1 MTVSPSRRNPRRGAA
16 LVFALLMSIAV
27 AAMALGAIMVASGAD
42 ITTRFNAREAT
53 MQAAANAGLELI
65 RDSVNHGVYDS
76 LLPADDFTTLAD
88 GAAIVDAHGATLPR
102 LTRSLYIGRT
112 GGRTGG
118 AGTAGQ
124 YGGNFASALSV
135 IRDTRGAVAARRLL
149 LSQESWSKYAEAIDT
164 WTLSGGYTCATN
176 FVGRVHSNTNLNL
189 SAGCTGGSRVRFNG
203 PLTVV
208 GSIGNSASGNYVA
221 GVDSNATAITWPTTA
236 RITSMQQFAQDGDAA
251 AGDYD
256 LTSLT
261 TGGYVPGL
269 RIEFLTIDADASGT
283 IEWDEGYMR
292 VWEPANTSDSVL
304 AFATGRLWPSVP
316 TGAATTWAHDPNL
329 VSRTCGARVHF
340 ADEADPAWY
349 SAAEIRAG
357 VVARGGSP
365 ADARNAVQWALSGA
379 AAGIGSMP
387 SQLLATAGTPGD
399 RRCYQGGDP
408 YLYAAT
414 RGTDITPDAT
424 LTNEPAANNLFG
436 RWRHRRTGAHG
447 SVASRSDAELLI
459 PLGANPEFKGAVF
472 VTGDVAISG
481 SLRGRVTVFA
491 TGNIFLTD
499 DLLYHTAPGTKCDAE
514 GDIMG
519 AVSLRNVI
527 VADNSVQ
534 VPFKINNT
542 VFGGFDDSP
551 IDEQFNMFVFA
562 VGSGASGT
570 GNFTTQGV
578 PSGFGTPRPY
588 SLGVTS
594 ERCGGQSAPSGC
606 VRITGGIAQGRLE
619 YPFYNTN
626 NYGFANSRSY
636 DACGAINPPPYF
648 PTTGR
653 FIESRYYEVDPVWLN
668 DKGIANYFAE
678 LRAQ

>member
-1 MTVSPSRRNPRRGAA
+1 MLPGVEQRNRRGAA

-42 ITTRFNAREAT
+42 LTTRYNAREAA

-76 LLPADDFTTLAD
+76 LLPADDYTTLVENAQ
-88 GAAIVDAHGATLPR
+88 VTDAFGSALPR
-102 LTRSLYIGRT
+102 LTRSLYVGRT

-135 IRDTRGAVAARRLL
+135 IRDRRGAVAARRLL
-149 LSQESWSKYAEAIDT
+149 LTQESWSKYAEAIDN
-164 WTLSGGYTCATN
+164 WTLSGGYTCGTT
-176 FVGRVHSNTNLNL
+176 FFGRVHSNTNLNL
-189 SAGCTGGSRVRFNG
+189 TSSGCSSATKVRFNG

-208 GSIGNSASGNYVA
+208 GSLVNPGSGNYVA
-221 GVDSNATAITWPTTA
+221 GLDTNATAITWPTVA
-236 RITSMQQFAQDGDAA
+236 RITAMQQFAQDGDAA
-251 AGDYD
+251 GGDYD

-261 TGGYVPGL
+261 TNGNVPGL
-269 RIEFLTIDADASGT
+269 RIEFLAIDADASGT

-292 VWEPANTSDSVL
+292 VWEPANTSDSVI
-304 AFATGRLWPSVP
+304 AFATGRLWPNIP
-316 TGAATTWAHDPNL
+316 GGAGINWNQDPNIH
-329 VSRTCGARVHF
+329 SRTCGARIQF
-340 ADEADPAWY
+340 IDEGSPQWY
-349 SAAEIRAG
+349 SARQVWEGI
-357 VVARGGSP
+357 VARGGNNGS
-365 ADARNAVQWALSGA
+365 ARDGTQWAVSG
-379 AAGIGSMP
+379 GLTGSRP
-387 SQLLATAGTPGD
+387 AEIAVVAGTPSD

-408 YLYAAT
+408 HLYPIT
-414 RGTDITPDAT
+414 RGTDLTPDAA
-424 LTNEPAANNLFG
+424 LTNAPAASNLFG
-436 RWRHRRTGAHG
+436 SWRPRRSGAHA
-447 SVASRSDAELLI
+447 SVASRSDAALLI
-459 PLGANPEFKGAVF
+459 PLGANPEFKGAVY
-472 VTGDVAISG
+472 VSGDVAISG

-514 GDIMG
+514 GDMMG
-519 AVSLRNVI
+519 AVALGNVI

-551 IDEQFNMFVFA
+551 MDEQFNMFVFA
-562 VGSGASGT
+562 VGNGTSGT

-578 PSGFGTPRPY
+578 PGWFGTPRPY
-588 SLGVTS
+588 SLGATS
-594 ERCGGQSAPSGC
+594 ERCGAGAPSGC
-606 VRITGGIAQGRLE
+606 VRVTGGIAQGRLQ
-619 YPFYNTN
+619 YGFFLTD
-626 NYGFANSRSY
+626 NYGFANTRAY

-653 FIESRYYEVDPVWLN
+653 FLESRYYEVDPVWLN
-668 DKGIANYFAE
+668 DKGIAEYFAE

>member
-1 MTVSPSRRNPRRGAA
+1 MPPSGNLSQRGAA

-42 ITTRFNAREAT
+42 LTTRYNAREAT

-65 RDSVNHGVYDS
+65 RDSINHGIYDS
-76 LLPADDFTTLAD
+76 LLPADSYTVLAD
-88 GAAIVDAHGATLPR
+88 GAPITDALGATLPR
-102 LTRSLYIGRT
+102 LSRSLYVGRT

-135 IRDTRGAVAARRLL
+135 IRDRRGAVAARRLL
-149 LSQESWSKYAEAIDT
+149 LTQESWSKYAEAIDT
-164 WTLSGGYTCATN
+164 WTLSGGYTCGTT
-176 FVGRVHSNTNLNL
+176 FFGRVHSNTNLNL
-189 SAGCTGGSRVRFNG
+189 TSGCSEASKVRFNG

-208 GSIGNSASGNYVA
+208 GSLGNPASGNYVA
-221 GVDSNATAITWPTTA
+221 GLDTNATAITWPTAA
-236 RITSMQQFAQDGDAA
+236 RITAMQQFAQDGDAA
-251 AGDYD
+251 GGDYD

-261 TGGYVPGL
+261 TNGLVPGL

-304 AFATGRLWPSVP
+304 AFATGRLWPNIPS
-316 TGAATTWAHDPNL
+316 GAGINWNQDPNIH
-329 VSRTCGARVHF
+329 SRTCGARIQFV
-340 ADEADPAWY
+340 DEGSPQWY
-349 SAAEIRAG
+349 SARQIWEGI
-357 VVARGGSP
+357 VARGGNNG
-365 ADARNAVQWALSGA
+365 AARDGTGWALSGGLTGSRPAEIA
-379 AAGIGSMP
+379 AVV
-387 SQLLATAGTPGD
+387 GTPSD

-408 YLYAAT
+408 YLYPTT
-414 RGTDITPDAT
+414 RGTTLTPDAT
-424 LTNEPAANNLFG
+424 LTNEPTATNLFG
-436 RWRHRRTGAHG
+436 RWRPRRTGAHS
-447 SVASRSDAELLI
+447 SVASRADAALLI
-459 PLGANPEFKGAVF
+459 PLGANSEFKGAVF

-481 SLRGRVTVFA
+481 YLRGRVTVFA

-499 DLLYHTAPGTKCDAE
+499 DLLYHTAPGTQCDAE
-514 GDIMG
+514 GDMMG
-519 AVSLRNVI
+519 AVALRNVI

-551 IDEQFNMFVFA
+551 MDEQFNMFVFA
-562 VGSGASGT
+562 VGNGTSGT

-578 PSGFGTPRPY
+578 PGWFGTPRPY

-594 ERCGGQSAPSGC
+594 ERCGAGAPSGC
-606 VRITGGIAQGRLE
+606 VRVTGGIAQGRLE
-619 YPFYNTN
+619 YGFYLTN
-626 NYGFANSRSY
+626 NYGFANTRAY

-653 FIESRYYEVDPVWLN
+653 FLESRYYEVDPVWLN